1 VVVVV
6 VVVMMIVVSHLLMNV
21 DCLVR
26 LSAITT
32 HTSSLPPLH
41 VITHSLLN
49 GVCNLRTVTDMS
61 TRT

>member
-6 VVVMMIVVSHLLMNV
+6 VVVVIVVSHLLMNL

-26 LSAITT
+26 LNAITT
-32 HTSSLPPLH
+32 HTSSLPLLH
-41 VITHSLLN
+41 VITRSLFN
-49 GVCNLRTVTDMS
+49 VVCNLRSVTDMS